1 MSWARTPKLGAYVAL
16 AAAALLAAS
25 VLRRPE
31 LVAVATPLVIAVA
44 VGLLSAEPPRLRV
57 AASLGQDRAVE
68 GEEVEAE
75 LHVRAVTAVE
85 RLEVRLDVPDG
96 IELAAAAPPLRLAA
110 GEGRVLRLRL
120 RCRRWGG
127 HLVGPV
133 HLRASDRLGLLVA
146 EGELGDRHPLKV
158 YPRPE
163 PLRALAL
170 PARTQRLVGDRLAR
184 HPGDGVEFA
193 ELRPYVP
200 GDQVRRVNWRVSAR
214 RGALYVNRQHPERNA
229 DVVLF
234 LDTFTE
240 ARNERGGT
248 LDLTVR
254 AAAAL
259 ADRYL
264 ATRDRVGLVA
274 FGGYLHW
281 LHPGGGRGHAWRVL
295 DVLLQTQVVTS
306 YADKTIQVVPVRMLP
321 PGALILGLTPLLDE
335 RGIHALLDLR
345 GRGFEVA
352 LVVVSPLPFVRP
364 GPGETGEAAFRLWRL
379 QRKAL
384 QHRYQRL
391 GVAVAEWR
399 PDRPLE
405 AVTEEV
411 RTFQRRARR
420 HA

>member
-1 MSWARTPKLGAYVAL
+1 MSWTRTPKLGAYAAL
-16 AAAALLAAS
+16 AAAALLAALL
-25 VLRRPE
+25 LRRSE
-31 LVAVATPLVIAVA
+31 LVAVATPFVVAVA
-44 VGLLSAEPPRLRV
+44 AGLLAAEPPSLRV
-57 AASLGQDRAVE
+57 TLSLDRDRAVE
-68 GEEVEAE
+68 GEEVQAE
-75 LHVRAVTAVE
+75 LRVQAVTAVE
-85 RLEVRLDVPDG
+85 RLEVWPVLPEG
-96 IELAAAAPPLRLAA
+96 IEPAAAAPPLRLAA
-110 GEGRVLRLRL
+110 GEGQVLRLRL

-127 HLVGPV
+127 HLAGPV
-133 HLRASDRLGLLVA
+133 HLRATDRLGLLVA
-146 EGELGDRHPLKV
+146 EGELGDRRPLKV

-163 PLRALAL
+163 PLRALTL
-170 PARTQRLVGDRLAR
+170 PAPTQRLVGDRLAR
-184 HPGDGVEFA
+184 HAGDGVEFA

-200 GDQVRRVNWRVSAR
+200 GDQVRRINWRVSAR
-214 RGALYVNRQHPERNA
+214 RGALHVNQQHPERNA

-234 LDTFTE
+234 LDTFAQAGDGRE
-240 ARNERGGT
+240 GT

-259 ADRYL
+259 AGRHL
-264 ATRDRVGLVA
+264 ATRDRVGVVA
-274 FGGYLHW
+274 FGGYLQW
-281 LHPGGGRGHAWRVL
+281 LYPGSGRGHAWRVL
-295 DVLLQTQVVTS
+295 DLLLETQVVTS
-306 YADKTIQVVPVRMLP
+306 YADKTVQIVPVRMLP
-321 PGALILGLTPLLDE
+321 PGALVLGLTPLLDE

-352 LVVVSPLPFVRP
+352 LVVISPVPFVRP
-364 GPGETGEAAFRLWRL
+364 GPGETGELALRLWRL
-379 QRKAL
+379 QREAL

>member
-1 MSWARTPKLGAYVAL
+1 
-16 AAAALLAAS
+16 
-25 VLRRPE
+25 
-31 LVAVATPLVIAVA
+31 
-44 VGLLSAEPPRLRV
+44 
-57 AASLGQDRAVE
+57 
-68 GEEVEAE
+68 
-75 LHVRAVTAVE
+75 
-85 RLEVRLDVPDG
+85 
-96 IELAAAAPPLRLAA
+96 
-110 GEGRVLRLRL
+110 
-120 RCRRWGG
+120 
-127 HLVGPV
+127 
-133 HLRASDRLGLLVA
+133 VA
-146 EGELGDRHPLKV
+146 EGELGEPRPLKV

-170 PARTQRLVGDRLAR
+170 AARTQRLVGDRLAR
-184 HPGDGVEFA
+184 HAGDGVEFA

-200 GDQVRRVNWRVSAR
+200 GDQIRQINWRVSAR
-214 RGALYVNRQHPERNA
+214 RGALHVNQQHPERNA

-240 ARNERGGT
+240 VHNQEEGT

-259 ADRYL
+259 SGRYL
-264 ATRDRVGLVA
+264 ALRDRVGVVA

-281 LHPGGGRGHAWRVL
+281 LYPGSGRGHAWRVL
-295 DVLLQTQVVTS
+295 DVLLETQVVTS

-321 PGALILGLTPLLDE
+321 PGALVLGLTPLLDE

-345 GRGFEVA
+345 GRGFDVA
-352 LVVVSPLPFVRP
+352 LVIVSPAPFVQP
-364 GPGETGEAAFRLWRL
+364 GPGETGQAAFRLWCL
-379 QRKAL
+379 QREAL
-384 QHRYQRL
+384 QHHYQRL
-391 GVAVAEWR
+391 GVPVAEWH